1 MDRRPAV
8 RGGLLVAAAF
18 FLAACGGGGG
28 TAGTPTATPSPV
40 PAASPTDLSTLD
52 ACSLVSVA
60 TASQLVGGQVAQVS
74 ISATS
79 ATSFC
84 VYASGKASD
93 GLAVFVQQ
101 TPGGDAKKVVQ
112 AALDRNAAPSA
123 HLSTAVKGIGD
134 TAGTKTDA
142 HNAAVIFARHNLLV
156 VLTATSAGKSGTDL
170 LPKLEAIA
178 KQVAAKL

>member
-1 MDRRPAV
+1 V
-8 RGGLLVAAAF
+8 S
-18 FLAACGGGGG
+18 CSWI
-28 TAGTPTATPSPV
+28 TSSTPSRWT
-40 PAASPTDLSTLD
+40 SP
-52 ACSLVSVA
+52 VA
-60 TASQLVGGQVAQVS
+60 TASRLVGAPVFQVS
-74 ISATS
+74 TSAS
-79 ATSFC
+79 AATSFC
-84 VYASGKASD
+84 VYASTRSTEGV
-93 GLAVFVQQ
+93 AVFVQQ

-134 TAGTKTDA
+134 AAGTKTDA
-142 HNAAVIFARHNLLV
+142 HNAAVIFATHNLLV